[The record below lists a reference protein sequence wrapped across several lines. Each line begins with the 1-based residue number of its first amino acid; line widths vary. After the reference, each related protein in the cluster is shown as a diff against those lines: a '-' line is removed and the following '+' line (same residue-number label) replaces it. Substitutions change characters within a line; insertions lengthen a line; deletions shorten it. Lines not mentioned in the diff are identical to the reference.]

1 MEKKLVKWGQRAVWH
16 WCEVTVVPC
25 GGWSSVTFSY
35 LPPVVNVIMQRGRTG
50 SNHMANAAKTVS
62 KMKLL
67 YSEGD
72 AETLAS
78 QAADIQKAGYQVET
92 APGRKAV
99 LEALRQGSYDLV
111 ILGPTLSKNDRHHL
125 AYMVKK
131 ASQTT
136 RVLVMHTDGE
146 RHPAVDANLDTG
158 CSMEAVL
165 AKIAALSA
173 PESAIARA
181 AAAGK

>member
-1 MEKKLVKWGQRAVWH
+1 
-16 WCEVTVVPC
+16 
-25 GGWSSVTFSY
+25 
-35 LPPVVNVIMQRGRTG
+35 
-50 SNHMANAAKTVS
+50 MANAAKAVS
-62 KMKLL
+62 KLKIL

-72 AETLAS
+72 PELLAS
-78 QAADIQKAGYQVET
+78 QAASIQKAGYQVET
-92 APGRKAV
+92 APDRKSV
-99 LEALRQGSYDLV
+99 LEAQRRGSFDLI

-158 CSMEAVL
+158 CSIEAVL
-165 AKIAALSA
+165 AKIATLWASEATLT
-173 PESAIARA
+173 RA

>member
-1 MEKKLVKWGQRAVWH
+1 
-16 WCEVTVVPC
+16 
-25 GGWSSVTFSY
+25 
-35 LPPVVNVIMQRGRTG
+35 
-50 SNHMANAAKTVS
+50 MANPSKSAAKL
-62 KMKLL
+62 KLL

-72 AETLAS
+72 AEVLAS
-78 QAADIQKAGYQVET
+78 QAASFQKAGYQVET
-92 APGRKAV
+92 APDRKSV
-99 LEALRQGSYDLV
+99 LAALRQGVFDLV

-125 AYMVKK
+125 AYMTKK

-165 AKIAALSA
+165 AKIAALSSTSA
-173 PESAIARA
+173 PALTRA
-181 AAAGK
+181 ASAGR

>member
-1 MEKKLVKWGQRAVWH
+1 
-16 WCEVTVVPC
+16 
-25 GGWSSVTFSY
+25 
-35 LPPVVNVIMQRGRTG
+35 
-50 SNHMANAAKTVS
+50 MANPAKVVS
-62 KMKLL
+62 KLKFL

-72 AETLAS
+72 PEVLAA
-78 QAADIQKAGYQVET
+78 QAATIQKAGYQVET
-92 APGRKAV
+92 APDRKSVLAAV
-99 LEALRQGSYDLV
+99 RQGTFDLV

-131 ASQTT
+131 ASKAT

-165 AKIAALSA
+165 AKIATLWAPDAALT
-173 PESAIARA
+173 RA
-181 AAAGK
+181 AAAGR

>member
-1 MEKKLVKWGQRAVWH
+1 
-16 WCEVTVVPC
+16 
-25 GGWSSVTFSY
+25 
-35 LPPVVNVIMQRGRTG
+35 
-50 SNHMANAAKTVS
+50 MASMTKPVS
-62 KMKLL
+62 KLKLL

-72 AETLAS
+72 AETLAA
-78 QAADIQKAGYQVET
+78 QAVSFQKAGYHVET
-92 APGRKAV
+92 AADRKSVQA
-99 LEALRQGSYDLV
+99 ALRQGAFDLV

-125 AYMVKK
+125 AYMIKK

-165 AKIAALSA
+165 AKVAALWPTSEPA
-173 PESAIARA
+173 LTRA

>member
-1 MEKKLVKWGQRAVWH
+1 
-16 WCEVTVVPC
+16 
-25 GGWSSVTFSY
+25 
-35 LPPVVNVIMQRGRTG
+35 
-50 SNHMANAAKTVS
+50 MANAAKAVS
-62 KMKLL
+62 KLKIL

-72 AETLAS
+72 PELLAS
-78 QAADIQKAGYQVET
+78 QAASIQKAGHQVET
-92 APGRKAV
+92 APDRKSV
-99 LEALRQGSYDLV
+99 LEAQRRGSFDLI

-165 AKIAALSA
+165 AKIATLWASEATLT
-173 PESAIARA
+173 RA

>member
-1 MEKKLVKWGQRAVWH
+1 
-16 WCEVTVVPC
+16 
-25 GGWSSVTFSY
+25 
-35 LPPVVNVIMQRGRTG
+35 
-50 SNHMANAAKTVS
+50 MANAASAGS

-72 AETLAS
+72 AEVLAS
-78 QAADIQKAGYQVET
+78 QAATIQKAGYQVET
-92 APGRKAV
+92 AADRESVLQAV
-99 LEALRQGSYDLV
+99 RQSKFDLV

-131 ASQTT
+131 ANQTT

-165 AKIAALSA
+165 AKISALAGTQGSLA
-173 PESAIARA
+173 KS
-181 AAAGK
+181 AAAGR

>member
-1 MEKKLVKWGQRAVWH
+1 MPNPAK
-16 WCEVTVVPC
+16 
-25 GGWSSVTFSY
+25 S
-35 LPPVVNVIMQRGRTG
+35 
-50 SNHMANAAKTVS
+50 AAKL
-62 KMKLL
+62 KLL

-72 AETLAS
+72 PEILAS
-78 QAADIQKAGYQVET
+78 QAATIQKAGYQVDT
-92 APGRKAV
+92 APDRKSV
-99 LEALRQGSYDLV
+99 LAALRQGAFDLV

-131 ASQTT
+131 SNPTT

-158 CSMEAVL
+158 CSLESVL
-165 AKIAALSA
+165 AKIANLWPSEAVLT
-173 PESAIARA
+173 RA